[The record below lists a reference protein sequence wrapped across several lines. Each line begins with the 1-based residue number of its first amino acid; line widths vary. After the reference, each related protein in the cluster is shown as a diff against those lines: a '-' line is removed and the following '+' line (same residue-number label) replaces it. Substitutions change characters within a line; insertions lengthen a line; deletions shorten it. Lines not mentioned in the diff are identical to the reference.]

1 MSIDGSRASTQ
12 LGGRAP
18 QKVISPAGSPP
29 TAPSPHVLDLDS
41 ALPCY
46 RPREPP
52 EGTSA
57 TPVFG
62 GLSPVALECCLEEEA
77 TENSANDLVL
87 DDMLHC
93 VGVACKQPKALG
105 ISPMDT
111 DCAPLKARERSIGE
125 LVGVAEAAASA
136 AAAAAKEVRARAS
149 GSWREQEQEEK
160 ARLGNEETVY
170 CYWVSKYEQAD
181 RERSEIRARWSD
193 AQQELD
199 RTRRT
204 VQELQQQLQVAR
216 GQGATVT

>member
-1 MSIDGSRASTQ
+1 MNIDGVRASTQ

-18 QKVISPAGSPP
+18 QTVISPAGSPP
-29 TAPSPHVLDLDS
+29 TAPTPQALDLDS
-41 ALPCY
+41 SLPRY
-46 RPREPP
+46 RPQEPP

-77 TENSANDLVL
+77 MENSANDLAL

-93 VGVACKQPKALG
+93 VGVTCKQPKVVG
-105 ISPMDT
+105 IAPST

-149 GSWREQEQEEK
+149 GSWREQEHEEK

-181 RERSEIRARWSD
+181 RERSEIKARWSE

-204 VQELQQQLQVAR
+204 VLELQQQLQAATAR
-216 GQGATVT
+216 GATLT